1 MSGPYRGKNRYP
13 TFLKAGRTIAGKIS
27 ELEGVIGILGTGSI
41 GRRFG
46 DEFSD
51 LDLTVYAHSSAVRR
65 LDRLVGIGWTGYK
78 GVSFDILVVSYE
90 RALKAGV
97 PSAFWS
103 QIERWHQEN
112 SQILFDTDDRIKR
125 LLRQKLVY
133 PDRERTKL
141 LKRYHE
147 NVHEHLVFFPE
158 LWAER
163 GCLYN
168 VIDALTRGVTFIV
181 LWIYAK
187 NRVFEPYME
196 KWPFYHL
203 ETKNVPEHVHLEVL
217 TEIYTKSVRTVAG
230 AMRIRRKLLQLCD
243 QIGLQW
249 EVYGCAE
256 AHERCERNWSTV
268 SEETKRLLSW

>member
-1 MSGPYRGKNRYP
+1 MAGPYRGKNRYP
-13 TFLKAGRTIAGKIS
+13 TFLKAGKTIAAKVS
-27 ELEGVIGILGTGSI
+27 RLQGVVGILGTGSI

-51 LDLTVYAHSSAVRR
+51 LDLTVYAHSDAVKR
-65 LDRLVGIGWTGYK
+65 LGRLVGVGWTGYK
-78 GVSFDILVVSYE
+78 GVSYDIPVVSYE
-90 RALKAGV
+90 KALKAGV

-112 SQILFDTDDRIKR
+112 SQILFDTDNRVKR
-125 LLRQKLVY
+125 LLQQKLVY
-133 PDRERTKL
+133 ADREQKKL
-141 LKRYHE
+141 MRRYHE
-147 NVHEHLVFFPE
+147 AVHEHLVFFPE
-158 LWAER
+158 LWAKR
-163 GCLYN
+163 GHLYN

-203 ETKNVPEHVHLEVL
+203 EMKNVPEYVHLEAL
-217 TEIYTKSVRTVAG
+217 TEIYTRPLRTVAG
-230 AMRIRRKLLQLCD
+230 AMRIRRKLLDLCD

-249 EVYGCAE
+249 EVYSCAE
-256 AHERCERNWSTV
+256 AHQRCEQNWGKV